1 MTSDSS
7 RHRLGLLAV
16 AALSLFGAL
25 FGLAR
30 ADRAVSVAVAPSEAA
45 MAALRAE
52 MKEIAVA
59 ELRLAEAEKL
69 ALHRKRMAAFWRGLE
84 GRDKYNFW
92 LSGSAVIR
100 GLADTVPPAFGPS
113 ARSSP
118 SPEGAAE

>member
-1 MTSDSS
+1 M
-7 RHRLGLLAV
+7 RRR
-16 AALSLFGAL
+16 SLFGAL

-30 ADRAVSVAVAPSEAA
+30 ADRVSVAVAPSEAA

-69 ALHRKRMAAFWRGLE
+69 ALRSRRIAKLMKNMA
-84 GRDKYNFW
+84 DNPHNFW

>member
-1 MTSDSS
+1 M
-7 RHRLGLLAV
+7 RRR
-16 AALSLFGAL
+16 SLFGAL

-30 ADRAVSVAVAPSEAA
+30 ADRAVSAAAAPSEAA

-92 LSGSAVIR
+92 LSGSTVIR
-100 GLADTVPPAFGPS
+100 GLEGAPPPSSAPS
-113 ARSSP
+113 ARSSA
-118 SPEGAAE
+118 SPGGVAE